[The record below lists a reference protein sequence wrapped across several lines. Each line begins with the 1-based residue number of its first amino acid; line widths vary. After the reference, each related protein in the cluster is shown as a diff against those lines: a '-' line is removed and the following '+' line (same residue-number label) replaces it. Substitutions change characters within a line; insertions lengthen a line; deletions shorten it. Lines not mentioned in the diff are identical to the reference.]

1 MFTIG
6 SAKPGVQPCRA
17 CAGSDQRDLLR
28 PQGGLCDSGAY
39 EVDQAPDTTVVATP
53 PTFAF
58 SSSEPGVSF
67 QCRIDRPGRPGTFA
81 ACTSP
86 ASYASLRQGSYSF
99 VVRAVDSGGAA
110 DPSPAVAS
118 FVVQPQATA
127 GKFVL
132 VKEVRGRVRVKRPG
146 GKYVNLNNLTE
157 IPDGSLVDTRN
168 GVVRLSFQPK
178 AGGKLQTAKFWDG
191 IFKVDQRKKIM
202 ELVLVEKLAKCAQQ
216 GNATAAAK
224 KKSRRLWG
232 DGKGRFRTKG
242 QYSSATVRGT
252 RWLTQDSCAGTLTRV
267 RKGKVN
273 VRDFVRKRT
282 IRLKKG
288 QQYLARP
295 G

>member
-1 MFTIG
+1 M
-6 SAKPGVQPCRA
+6 
-17 CAGSDQRDLLR
+17 
-28 PQGGLCDSGAY
+28 
-39 EVDQAPDTTVVATP
+39 
-53 PTFAF
+53 
-58 SSSEPGVSF
+58 
-67 QCRIDRPGRPGTFA
+67 
-81 ACTSP
+81 
-86 ASYASLRQGSYSF
+86 
-99 VVRAVDSGGAA
+99 
-110 DPSPAVAS
+110 
-118 FVVQPQATA
+118 
-127 GKFVL
+127 
-132 VKEVRGRVRVKRPG
+132 RVKRPG
-146 GKYVNLNNLTE
+146 GKYVNLNKLTE

-168 GVVRLSFQPK
+168 GTVRLSFQPR
-178 AGGKLQTAKFWDG
+178 AGAKLQTAKFWDG

-216 GNATAAAK
+216 GSASMAARK

-242 QYSSATVRGT
+242 KYSSATVRGT